1 MNLRVEV
8 LLAAYCILIVLAS
21 LAGGWLPSVIRLTH
35 KRMQLIV
42 SLVGGLMLGVG
53 LFHML
58 PHAYYQIGSL
68 ERAMWWLMVGLL
80 VMFFLV
86 RTLHFHQHEP
96 PELSENA
103 DDHQHHDHEHDHDND
118 GHGHA
123 HHHHQSSH
131 RLSWIGVAAGLA
143 LHTLIDGIALAASVQ
158 AEAAHADVTLVGLGT
173 FLAILLHKP
182 LDAVSITSLMAA
194 GGWSATSRNL
204 VNAGFASMCPL
215 GAAFFVLGVNRFV
228 ENQHVVV
235 GCALA
240 FSAGVFVCISL
251 GDLLPEI
258 EFHSHD
264 RLKLSAALLLGVAV
278 AYAIGLLESDHMHS
292 HAHDAHA
299 EPDSDVPADRE
310 HSHDEHDHGHEH

>member
-1 MNLRVEV
+1 MNVQLIG
-8 LLAAYCILIVLAS
+8 LLAVYCVLIVIAS
-21 LAGGWLPSVIRLTH
+21 LAGGWLPSLIRLTH
-35 KRMQLIV
+35 TRMQLIV

-68 ERAMWWLMVGLL
+68 ERAMWWCMVGLL
-80 VMFFLV
+80 TMFFLV

-96 PELSENA
+96 AELSETTV
-103 DDHQHHDHEHDHDND
+103 DELTRHDHDHD
-118 GHGHA
+118 HDHDAHA
-123 HHHHQSSH
+123 HSHHHSHGSH
-131 RLSWIGVAAGLA
+131 RISWIGITGGLA

-158 AEAAHADVTLVGLGT
+158 AEAGHADVMLVGLGT

-194 GGWSATSRNL
+194 GGWSVAARNL
-204 VNAGFASMCPL
+204 VNLGFASMCPL
-215 GAAFFVLGVNRFV
+215 GAAFFVLGVSRFV
-228 ENQHVVV
+228 ENQQVVV

-264 RLKLSAALLLGVAV
+264 RIKLSAALLLGVAI
-278 AYAIGLLESDHMHS
+278 AYGIGLLESEHMHS
-292 HAHDAHA
+292 HDAPQGGSH
-299 EPDSDVPADRE
+299 SDEHGHQHSD
-310 HSHDEHDHGHEH
+310 HSHSHNH